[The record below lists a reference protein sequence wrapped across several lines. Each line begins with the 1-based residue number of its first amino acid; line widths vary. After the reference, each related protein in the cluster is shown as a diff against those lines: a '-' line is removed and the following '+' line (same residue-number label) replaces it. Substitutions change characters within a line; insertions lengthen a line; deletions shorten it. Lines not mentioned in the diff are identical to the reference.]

1 LLVNFVETYLTLS
14 EDEQAVYKGR
24 LGQGGHMAVQALE
37 MTWGE
42 RLRQEGREKGREE
55 GREEGLQI
63 GALAAKREMLLDV
76 LRIRFG
82 AVPEAL
88 VANIAQADDAW
99 LTKVLHQSVSAS
111 SIEELI
117 TRIA

>member
-42 RLRQEGREKGREE
+42 RLRQEGREE
-55 GREEGLQI
+55 GREEGVQV

-76 LRIRFG
+76 LRIRFSE
-82 AVPEAL
+82 VPEAL
-88 VANIAQADDAW
+88 AAIIAQACAG
-99 LTKVLHQSVSAS
+99 LV
-111 SIEELI
+111 
-117 TRIA
+117 